1 MTHHSSEPTNLS
13 LALELLNEHGFDS
26 MANVLQILFNE
37 AMKIERTKYLGASPY
52 ERSDDRRAQANGFKP
67 KTLTTRMGTFK
78 VDVPQVRQA
87 GENGERFY
95 PNALERGTRSER
107 ALKAAIAEMYIQGV
121 STRRVKAITEELCGT
136 EVSSSQVS
144 RATALLDEEARR
156 VAPTPD

>member
-52 ERSDDRRAQANGFKP
+52 ERSDDRRAPGQQLQGQD
-67 KTLTTRMGTFK
+67 LTTRMG
-78 VDVPQVRQA
+78 VPVGVPQVRQA

-95 PNALERGTRSER
+95 PNALERGLALSARSR
-107 ALKAAIAEMYIQGV
+107 AAIAEMYIQG
-121 STRRVKAITEELCGT
+121 LH
-136 EVSSSQVS
+136 SSSQGDHRGTLRDRGFLLQVS
-144 RATALLDEEARR
+144 RATALLDERR
-156 VAPTPD
+156 LAA